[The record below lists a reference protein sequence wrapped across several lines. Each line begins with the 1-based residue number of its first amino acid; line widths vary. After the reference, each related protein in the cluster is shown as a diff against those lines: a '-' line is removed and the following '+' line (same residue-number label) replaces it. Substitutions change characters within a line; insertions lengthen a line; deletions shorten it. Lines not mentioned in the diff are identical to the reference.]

1 MITHPAP
8 LDGAGLVRTGAEL
21 AEGAHARYRRARVLL
36 VGHSSTSQFARYA
49 FVGAVT
55 SALYAVVFVA
65 LDGIGDLSA
74 NVVGMVASTVVANEM
89 HRRLTFQAAGRIGW
103 LTAQVES
110 GTLAVLALGTSTIAV
125 AATNRV
131 VPDAPWPFEVG
142 LVLAV
147 TGALGIAKFFALRG
161 WVFGASDPT

>member
-1 MITHPAP
+1 MSAHPAP
-8 LDGAGLVRTGAEL
+8 LGGAALVRTGAGL
-21 AEGAHARYRRARVLL
+21 AEVAHGRYCRGRALL
-36 VGHSSTSQFARYA
+36 VGDSSASQFARYA

-74 NVVGMVASTVVANEM
+74 NVVGMVASTVVANEL
-89 HRRLTFQAAGRIGW
+89 HRRLTFHASGRIGW
-103 LTAQVES
+103 LAAQVES
-110 GTLAVLALGTSTIAV
+110 GTLAALALGVSTVTV
-125 AATNRV
+125 AAANRV

-147 TGALGIAKFFALRG
+147 TGALGIVKFFALRG